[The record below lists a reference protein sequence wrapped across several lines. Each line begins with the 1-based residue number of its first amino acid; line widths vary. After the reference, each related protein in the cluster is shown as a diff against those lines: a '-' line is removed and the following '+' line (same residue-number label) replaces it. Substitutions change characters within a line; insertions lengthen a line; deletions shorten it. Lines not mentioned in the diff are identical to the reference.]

1 MDSTR
6 RATFRARATV
16 TRSCCWCPTP
26 LRSSCRRRWPRPTT
40 SSSKAV
46 DKAAAEEIKAEAM
59 TEDPAKSLRATASWS
74 TEAFAAL
81 TVTPGARVEARPSEP
96 PARDPVGPLGPRREL
111 QPNVRGLVL
120 PPRASKG
127 QASRHAAEVHEESC
141 SNSIGHG
148 MDRGELG
155 AFLFTAERFDPMHA
169 ALAVLLGLYADG

>member
-1 MDSTR
+1 VSDPSAVELQKALAKADHIVQQGR
-6 RATFRARATV
+6 RQG
-16 TRSCCWCPTP
+16 S
-26 LRSSCRRRWPRPTT
+26 RRGDQGRG
-40 SSSKAV
+40 
-46 DKAAAEEIKAEAM
+46 DDG
-59 TEDPAKSLRATASWS
+59 DPAKSLRATASWS